1 MSGMR
6 RRQERRERSV
16 GRMKEARGVEG
27 VDVGHGKVGMGGRRG
42 AMGRRNNGGHLSSRG
57 QGNTT
62 AIRSKQPQPVSY
74 EHRPGCQD
82 TQGGIILLCH
92 QL

>member
-16 GRMKEARGVEG
+16 RRMKEARGVEG
-27 VDVGHGKVGMGGRRG
+27 VDVGHGKVWMGVGRSVG
-42 AMGRRNNGGHLSSRG
+42 WRNNRRHLSCRG
-57 QGNTT
+57 QGDTT

-74 EHRPGCQD
+74 EHWPGSQD
-82 TQGGIILLCH
+82 TEGGIILLSH